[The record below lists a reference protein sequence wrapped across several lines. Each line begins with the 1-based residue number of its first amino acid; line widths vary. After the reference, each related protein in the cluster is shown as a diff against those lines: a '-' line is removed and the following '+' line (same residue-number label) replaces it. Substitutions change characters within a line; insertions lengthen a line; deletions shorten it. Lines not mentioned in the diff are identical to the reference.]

1 MGDAVD
7 DNCEWLKYHQPATDF
22 VSETHELDELDELD
36 DSRWSLRRQA
46 PVTNWTKWTD
56 GTDGGTGNR
65 LCTAA
70 WRLVTSS
77 TSGAGLQ
84 RRSEF
89 AEDCVREGRRSGRT
103 PERLSEHRPRTLQR
117 TS

>member
-7 DNCEWLKYHQPATDF
+7 DNCEWLKYHQPATDLYGKLYWTSDTDGTKAEPGGHSGTCNGERN

-65 LCTAA
+65 LCTVA
-70 WRLVTSS
+70 W
-77 TSGAGLQ
+77 
-84 RRSEF
+84 
-89 AEDCVREGRRSGRT
+89 
-103 PERLSEHRPRTLQR
+103 
-117 TS
+117 